1 MDSHLLLPG
10 HVTYVHRALGKLGHH
25 EDGGHTLPLR
35 VGHNGEVGGP
45 RLKMLGT
52 ERMYQGACRAFPG
65 LSSSEP
71 RGLLEL

>member
-1 MDSHLLLPG
+1 MVSHLLLPG

-45 RLKMLGT
+45 RLKVLGT
-52 ERMYQGACRAFPG
+52 ERM
-65 LSSSEP
+65 
-71 RGLLEL
+71 